1 MLKRVTLKTMDFQ
14 SFSEESSKT
23 TVWFFYLHYGLSLH
37 LHQHTHSIHS
47 KMPYLKNT
55 QKRTSFFV
63 VLCVTSKKF
72 FFVVTLEMQDVKLY
86 VGVVQMVTVI
96 MTSVLVASLLWPVLS
111 LSQQCS
117 NLTIFFLCAAY
128 LICFDPVK
136 QTLAPLFFA
145 FRIPHGLLSYVK
157 GGLWSL
163 WWDSFWSKG
172 SDMIWALISLWSH

>member
-1 MLKRVTLKTMDFQ
+1 MILWPSLWRFVIASASAHSFHSFQ
-14 SFSEESSKT
+14 NALSEE
-23 TVWFFYLHYGLSLH
+23 
-37 LHQHTHSIHS
+37 HTETKWNVS
-47 KMPYLKNT
+47 
-55 QKRTSFFV
+55 R
-63 VLCVTSKKF
+63 KKK
-72 FFVVTLEMQDVKLY
+72 VTLEMQDVKLY
-86 VGVVQMVTVI
+86 VGVLVQMVAII
-96 MTSVLVASLLWPVLS
+96 MTSMLVASLLWPVLS

-163 WWDSFWSKG
+163 WWDCFWSEG